1 MIELLICLMIG
12 TIMSVL
18 IMADKIVK
26 LKQDAQEKINDN
38 FEFIK
43 EKLKCKK
50 LYKVNVYFEQGK
62 KCKYCDENRMVT
74 LTYPDGTTKKEPC
87 VCKNNNKKVFTIS
100 EYGLKDR
107 KEYGFS
113 YTNKGRVVIHL
124 YDEDWTYKVIR
135 NQKDY
140 DALLNRKSRIWI
152 SSDILFANKK
162 LAQQFMKHLKGDK
175 K

>member
-1 MIELLICLMIG
+1 MYFLTCLLFGSISGIALFLANELEKTKKVM
-12 TIMSVL
+12 
-18 IMADKIVK
+18 
-26 LKQDAQEKINDN
+26 QERTVEN
-38 FEFIK
+38 FDFIR
-43 EKLKCKK
+43 EKLKCSK
-50 LYKVNVYFEQGK
+50 LYKVNVLFEQGK
-62 KCKYCDENRMVT
+62 KCKFCDENRMIT

-87 VCKNNNKKVFTIS
+87 SCKSNNKKVFSIS

-124 YDEDWTYKVIR
+124 YDEDWSYNVIR

-140 DALLNRKSRIWI
+140 DALLNRKSNVWI
-152 SSDILFANKK
+152 SSDILFSNKK